1 MYCKFEKLN
10 SYKKKIADFLGRA
23 SKLANFVWQWVRHII
38 WPQNEQIKKVG
49 YIYGLG
55 PRDQK
60 VQKTLKFH
68 VFPPFCPPR
77 GGKTG
82 QSPQNGH
89 WSSSYS
95 QCERIKP

>member
-1 MYCKFEKLN
+1 MQLKCIEIFKKKKF
-10 SYKKKIADFLGRA
+10 SYKKIADFLGRS

-68 VFPPFCPPR
+68 VFSPFLPPR
-77 GGKTG
+77 GGENGAK
-82 QSPQNGH
+82 SPK
-89 WSSSYS
+89 WSLV
-95 QCERIKP
+95 ILL